1 MSGRWQALLQRR
13 IFGEGGAKGGR
24 SRAARADGRLRT
36 SEVWNRTTKFT
47 HLTGHIPASQ
57 AHALAQKASWEP
69 QGKPPRQPHQH
80 DRAHE
85 LVPPGHET
93 GSSEE
98 GEEL

>member
-1 MSGRWQALLQRR
+1 
-13 IFGEGGAKGGR
+13 
-24 SRAARADGRLRT
+24 
-36 SEVWNRTTKFT
+36 
-47 HLTGHIPASQ
+47 LTGHIPASQ